1 MHCLLQI
8 PAAGW
13 VVPILYLT
21 AASIFDIRR
30 RSIPVLL
37 PVILLVL
44 AAGWDL
50 WLFTGS
56 GMGREALP
64 ERIMALTPGALLFSA
79 GIITEGK
86 VGSGD
91 GLSLLGI
98 GQFLGA
104 AATFTVLCAS
114 LLLCCIFSAVMM
126 TAGRAT
132 RHSRVAFLPFLLISC
147 VLVLTAGA
155 V

>member
-1 MHCLLQI
+1 MRYLFQI

-13 VVPILYLT
+13 AIPLLYLA

-30 RSIPVLL
+30 KSIPALLPAVLL
-37 PVILLVL
+37 AL
-44 AAGWDL
+44 AAGWDI
-50 WLFTGS
+50 WLFAGC
-56 GMGREALP
+56 GQGPEILP

-79 GIITEGK
+79 GIVMDGK
-86 VGSGD
+86 VGTGD
-91 GLSLLGI
+91 SLSLLGI

-104 AATFTVLCAS
+104 AATFTILCAG
-114 LLLCCIFSAVMM
+114 LLLCCIFGAVMM

-132 RHSRVAFLPFLLISC
+132 KSSRVAFLPFLLSGC
-147 VLVLTAGA
+147 LLVLTAGA